1 MATNANKKV
10 MCAHSERHNNIN
22 ETEVICKL
30 RCQNL
35 LIVQKRIKKQII
47 PARLQI
53 FILHKFYASK
63 AKNRLIMVENPDMGN
78 SNTRNKEHNGDDSE
92 HNKVRS
98 TDQCINNSTSDNDQ
112 KNQGSEQSKIECN
125 YQSPIIRLLKPEC
138 QGIRERVELLGELIT
153 IKKLDS
159 VPDVYDEMAHIIAAT
174 ERNERLQAGPDGK
187 RLLEL
192 TTAAKSNLN
201 VDLNKLDI
209 ELQRQFGLYS
219 VEVTGDGACAFRAT
233 LISGMQKPDFYQS
246 EVREKAIRQVLSDI
260 PYYSTVLRPGDKVSE
275 KELINW
281 AQTMDDP
288 TTYGDEMANIAV
300 ADRYRIQLV
309 IFRAGELI
317 TVVNPRDG
325 HVKHT
330 AFLVNVG
337 THYKALVTWYELEEA
352 RRNSERLQK

>member
-1 MATNANKKV
+1 
-10 MCAHSERHNNIN
+10 
-22 ETEVICKL
+22 
-30 RCQNL
+30 
-35 LIVQKRIKKQII
+35 
-47 PARLQI
+47 
-53 FILHKFYASK
+53 
-63 AKNRLIMVENPDMGN
+63 
-78 SNTRNKEHNGDDSE
+78 
-92 HNKVRS
+92 
-98 TDQCINNSTSDNDQ
+98 
-112 KNQGSEQSKIECN
+112 
-125 YQSPIIRLLKPEC
+125 
-138 QGIRERVELLGELIT
+138 
-153 IKKLDS
+153 
-159 VPDVYDEMAHIIAAT
+159 MAHIIAAT